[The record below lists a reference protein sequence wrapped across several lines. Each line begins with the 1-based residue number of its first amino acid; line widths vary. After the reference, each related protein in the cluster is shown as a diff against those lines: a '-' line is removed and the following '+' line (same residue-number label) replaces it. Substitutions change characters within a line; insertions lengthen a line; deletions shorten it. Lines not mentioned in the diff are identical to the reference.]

1 MKKDLLAMD
10 KLPTLEELKEFFKE
24 NDWTYTKIDDPA
36 KRTDEERAEIAY
48 TAKLM
53 DKKFEE
59 LVRKKGRN
67 SAARY
72 YGVDNPLIALQNN
85 TEDLV
90 ASTVVKIANDDEL
103 TDAILSQFNF
113 SDPDLD
119 KKADDFL
126 NNAVNTMLDVLEYEK
141 LAEIV
146 RLNSDEQDF
155 NDKVANN
162 YRLKDHVRRWE
173 HTKDKKKNI
182 LCWHTTKRRIR
193 RERHMKKI
201 KLHDIQERR
210 NSADEYTLDPTEKY
224 VINLEEE
231 MEFQMAVMM
240 SFQMMGPPPAIKNY
254 HAWLFENGFNVE
266 LPNPTNEVVA
276 PYYGVK
282 PLWKTDYSQ
291 GIVVMAEDESD
302 YYIVMECSSRNKG
315 YKRTKVILTMGGCL

>member
-1 MKKDLLAMD
+1 
-10 KLPTLEELKEFFKE
+10 
-24 NDWTYTKIDDPA
+24 
-36 KRTDEERAEIAY
+36 
-48 TAKLM
+48 
-53 DKKFEE
+53 
-59 LVRKKGRN
+59 
-67 SAARY
+67 
-72 YGVDNPLIALQNN
+72 
-85 TEDLV
+85 
-90 ASTVVKIANDDEL
+90 
-103 TDAILSQFNF
+103 
-113 SDPDLD
+113 
-119 KKADDFL
+119 
-126 NNAVNTMLDVLEYEK
+126 
-141 LAEIV
+141 
-146 RLNSDEQDF
+146 
-155 NDKVANN
+155 
-162 YRLKDHVRRWE
+162 
-173 HTKDKKKNI
+173 
-182 LCWHTTKRRIR
+182 
-193 RERHMKKI
+193 MKKI

-254 HAWLFENGFNVE
+254 HAWLFKNGFNVE

>member
-1 MKKDLLAMD
+1 
-10 KLPTLEELKEFFKE
+10 
-24 NDWTYTKIDDPA
+24 
-36 KRTDEERAEIAY
+36 
-48 TAKLM
+48 
-53 DKKFEE
+53 
-59 LVRKKGRN
+59 
-67 SAARY
+67 
-72 YGVDNPLIALQNN
+72 
-85 TEDLV
+85 
-90 ASTVVKIANDDEL
+90 
-103 TDAILSQFNF
+103 
-113 SDPDLD
+113 
-119 KKADDFL
+119 
-126 NNAVNTMLDVLEYEK
+126 
-141 LAEIV
+141 
-146 RLNSDEQDF
+146 
-155 NDKVANN
+155 
-162 YRLKDHVRRWE
+162 
-173 HTKDKKKNI
+173 
-182 LCWHTTKRRIR
+182 
-193 RERHMKKI
+193 MKKI

-254 HAWLFENGFNVE
+254 HAWLFENDFNVE

>member
-1 MKKDLLAMD
+1 
-10 KLPTLEELKEFFKE
+10 
-24 NDWTYTKIDDPA
+24 
-36 KRTDEERAEIAY
+36 
-48 TAKLM
+48 
-53 DKKFEE
+53 
-59 LVRKKGRN
+59 
-67 SAARY
+67 
-72 YGVDNPLIALQNN
+72 
-85 TEDLV
+85 
-90 ASTVVKIANDDEL
+90 
-103 TDAILSQFNF
+103 
-113 SDPDLD
+113 
-119 KKADDFL
+119 
-126 NNAVNTMLDVLEYEK
+126 
-141 LAEIV
+141 
-146 RLNSDEQDF
+146 
-155 NDKVANN
+155 
-162 YRLKDHVRRWE
+162 
-173 HTKDKKKNI
+173 
-182 LCWHTTKRRIR
+182 
-193 RERHMKKI
+193 MKKI
-201 KLHDIQERR
+201 KLHYIQERR